1 MESVREQLEAMAMVG
16 WRESMPEELEALV
29 PAEKKVTQQGRSRRA
44 RRVSQA
50 LHSLVADADDGPP
63 LDEIESPSRSR
74 SSSSVGPPGGAN
86 GVPKVEVSAPFA
98 EWGGGGQK
106 RPLHDAAAL
115 AEEVRRMKEEMEEKE
130 RAWREREE
138 EMAGRVRDL
147 EERVEVEVG
156 RREEVE
162 KREREWEVEVKEM
175 KEKERDREMGE
186 VEEWKGKVE
195 ALGKRLKELEEEG
208 GEVRSALEEEKR
220 KREEEEKRAEEAEER
235 VRGLEEERDA
245 VVGKVGEEGRRRAE
259 TYEADLAFERAR
271 GDKLALQ
278 VADLHHALSRRQSSS
293 SPGPKDKVPRP
304 ARYSGPDAPLRKM
317 ADKNTF
323 ELLMDATAY
332 RANRTE
338 GELLDVRAQVRGW
351 KRKAELAE
359 SAVGELET
367 KCLRLEKEL
376 AARQEALDELVI
388 RSDEFARAESEMEGL
403 KSELEAVK
411 AASAALEV
419 EAGRVQQTLAAREAE
434 LARVERMRAEA
445 MDQASQA
452 LMEAAASRREAE
464 AAVEE
469 RDGMEEELVSVRV
482 QLESA
487 RETGEAKDR
496 ELQGMAQRWRAA
508 LDAKDALVRDLDE
521 MRVGRVEL
529 AGRVV
534 ELEGERDE
542 LGRVV
547 RDVRVRV
554 SQHHPQHPQHPQQRG
569 VSHDAVEGGGVVGGY
584 VLSPVRPRTPP
595 GTLRTQGT
603 PHAIHTPYAHYTPPH
618 ATPPYST
625 PPHST
630 PPHSTPPPGFMRAS
644 LSPSAPATPTAP
656 AAPMATPTTREKYR
670 LARQAREERCRTRQ
684 AHPTP
689 GW

>member
-1 MESVREQLEAMAMVG
+1 M
-16 WRESMPEELEALV
+16 
-29 PAEKKVTQQGRSRRA
+29 
-44 RRVSQA
+44 
-50 LHSLVADADDGPP
+50 
-63 LDEIESPSRSR
+63 
-74 SSSSVGPPGGAN
+74 
-86 GVPKVEVSAPFA
+86 
-98 EWGGGGQK
+98 
-106 RPLHDAAAL
+106 
-115 AEEVRRMKEEMEEKE
+115 RRMREEMEEKE
-130 RAWREREE
+130 RVWKEREE
-138 EMAGRVRDL
+138 RMVERVREL
-147 EERVEVEVG
+147 EERVEVEVE

-162 KREREWEVEVKEM
+162 RKGREREVELERER
-175 KEKERDREMGE
+175 EKERERRERGELEE
-186 VEEWKGKVE
+186 VEGWKEKVE
-195 ALGKRLKELEEEG
+195 WLEKRVKVLEEEEGQVRSELEEE
-208 GEVRSALEEEKR
+208 RR
-220 KREEEEKRAEEAEER
+220 KRAEEERRAAEAEER
-235 VRGLEEERDA
+235 SRKLEEERKVA
-245 VVGKVGEEGRRRAE
+245 LGKVGEDERRRTE
-259 TYEADLAFERAR
+259 RYEAELAHERAR

-278 VADLHHALSRRQSSS
+278 VADLHHALSRRHQSSS
-293 SPGPKDKVPRP
+293 TSPAKNDPIPRP

-323 ELLMDATAY
+323 ELLLDATAY

-359 SAVGELET
+359 STVAQLES
-367 KCLRLEKEL
+367 KCLGLEREL
-376 AARQEALDELVI
+376 AASKEAVSVLTVQSE
-388 RSDEFARAESEMEGL
+388 EFARAESEMEGL
-403 KSELEAVK
+403 ASELEAVK
-411 AASAALEV
+411 KASAALKV
-419 EAGRVQQTLAAREAE
+419 EAGIVQQTLSARESE

-452 LMEAAASRREAE
+452 LAEAAASRREAE

-554 SQHHPQHPQHPQQRG
+554 SQHRGVPQQRG

-595 GTLRTQGT
+595 GTLRTPHTQGT
-603 PHAIHTPYAHYTPPH
+603 PRTLGTPHTIHTSYAHYTPPH
-618 ATPPYST
+618 TTPPYST
-625 PPHST
+625 LPHST

-656 AAPMATPTTREKYR
+656 AAPMATPTAPTTREKYR